1 MGPGNLSRAWSIQF
15 RLLRSRSSAGGMARS
30 QSGCILYSPPTV
42 SDVSDTTIDL
52 FTALQSALG
61 PQYRLE
67 SELGRGGMGVVFL
80 ATDTTLDRRVAI
92 KVVHPEL
99 AAHESITRRFLAEA
113 RTIARLR
120 HPNIVA
126 VHAAGSADGL
136 LYYVMDE
143 VAGESLRQKLSRQG
157 RLSPEVTARI
167 LSDLAAALHAAGR
180 AGVVHRDV
188 KPENVLLDESSGRA
202 LLADF
207 GIARAVA
214 IEASGSSTGQG
225 VAVGTPAYMS
235 PEQAAGE
242 EIDSRSD
249 LYALGVVAYEMLA
262 GQPPF
267 QGPHRVV
274 VSKHIAERPVPLDRL
289 CPEAPRELVD
299 AVMRALE
306 KQPAERWQSG
316 EEFHQAVI
324 GERPTPSSRR
334 TRRRLVSLA
343 AAAVVLLAATVA
355 LARRTPGPP
364 SGVNPRHSILI
375 MPFDNL
381 REERSVDWLRDGS
394 VSMLGLNLSQ
404 WKDLT
409 VVDHE
414 RLHDLLAKHDLR
426 VGDDVGLELARRLAR
441 EAGVWTVVLG
451 EFTPAGDSLHLT
463 ARVFDVASGK
473 RVDVAQVDAPA
484 GDDVRPLFDEL
495 AAKLLDL
502 SGAPNEIR
510 IGLAR
515 STTGSLEAFRA
526 YLIGLEQ
533 LNRWDLAGAQR
544 DLQRAIALDTTFGLA
559 YYKLA
564 LTRGWM
570 VGLEDSVTGRAILRA
585 TRYSGNLPVHERSVI
600 NAYRAFYGGEYTEA
614 RSLYQE
620 LLGRDSGDAD
630 AWYGLGEAWF
640 HDTAGTDESPAWTQ
654 ALRAFKQTLALDPN
668 YALAYDHVHA
678 MLTQSAVSNPLYALL
693 PGDSF
698 ALTRSSAGRRVID
711 TATVAAAVQ
720 RARGEALNT
729 ARSWVAS
736 QPTTLRA
743 HGAMVSAQITAG
755 NYQAALSEV
764 ERFREA
770 TPLHPELPFVQA
782 RIKFASGD
790 VDRAAA
796 QLRTALDT
804 VAPRDFQPY
813 EGTPTVLGDI
823 AAAANVFA
831 YQGDLEHAA
840 KAIELADQ
848 VRREVLYEPHW
859 AAGDPKGESWRR
871 AKLGELYAAAGAPA
885 ATLRQIWQSA
895 AEAGRM
901 ATPDKRKHL
910 VHTGATAAI
919 GLFTGLAADST
930 ALTELQ
936 AISGEPPS
944 KEVRALLAVS
954 RGDSVAARRAL
965 AEPDPTGPLK
975 HMYSGYSS
983 RPYAAQAYYLLGDY
997 ETTIRVLEGFEPSNL
1012 HTGGFDSRWGMLGR
1026 VRLLRGAAYERLGRR
1041 AEARSEYREVMTQWK
1056 SADPELQPFVDQAR
1070 RGLAR
1075 VGYSG

>member
-1 MGPGNLSRAWSIQF
+1 M
-15 RLLRSRSSAGGMARS
+15 
-30 QSGCILYSPPTV
+30 
-42 SDVSDTTIDL
+42 SDTPIDL
-52 FTALQSALG
+52 FASLQSTLA
-61 PQYRLE
+61 PQYRVE
-67 SELGRGGMGVVFL
+67 RELGRGGMGVVFL
-80 ATDTTLDRRVAI
+80 ATDTTLDRPVAV

-126 VHAAGSADGL
+126 VHSAGTASGL

-143 VAGESLRQKLSRQG
+143 VAGESLRQRLLREGSLSI
-157 RLSPEVTARI
+157 EETTRI
-167 LSDLAAALHAAGR
+167 VADLAAALEAAGR

-188 KPENVLLDESSGRA
+188 KPENVLLEETGGRA

-214 IEASGSSTGQG
+214 VEASGSSTGQG
-225 VAVGTPAYMS
+225 VAVGTPVYMS

-242 EIDSRSD
+242 DIDNRSD

-262 GQPPF
+262 GHPPF

-274 VSKHIAERPVPLDRL
+274 VSKHIAERPAPIDRVRADTPKSL
-289 CPEAPRELVD
+289 A
-299 AVMRALE
+299 AAIMRALE
-306 KQPAERWQSG
+306 KHPDERWQSG
-316 EEFHQAVI
+316 EELRQAVM
-324 GERPTPSSRR
+324 GEREAPPPRRR
-334 TRRRLVSLA
+334 TRRLVSFGLA
-343 AAAVVLLAATVA
+343 AVLLLTASIA
-355 LARRTPGPP
+355 LSRRSPGPP
-364 SGVNPRHSILI
+364 AGVNPRHSILVL
-375 MPFDNL
+375 PFDNL
-381 REERSVDWLRDGS
+381 RNEPSVEWLRDGS

-404 WKDLT
+404 WNDLT

-414 RLHDLLAKHDLR
+414 RLHDLLLRHDLK
-426 VGDDVGLELARRLAR
+426 VGDDIGLDMARRLAR
-441 EAGVWTVVLG
+441 EAGAWTVVLG

-463 ARVFDVASGK
+463 ARVFDVATGK
-473 RVDVAQVDAPA
+473 RVDVARVADRPA
-484 GDDVRPLFDEL
+484 EDVRPMFDAL

-515 STTGSLEAFRA
+515 ATTGSLEAFRA
-526 YLIGLEQ
+526 YLSGLDQ
-533 LNRWDLAGAQR
+533 LNRWNLAGAQR
-544 DLQRAIALDTTFGLA
+544 DLERAIALDTTFGLA

-564 LTRGWM
+564 LTRGWL
-570 VGLEDSVTGRAILRA
+570 VGTEDSATERAVLRA
-585 TRYSGNLPVHERSVI
+585 TRYSGNLPAHERTVI

-614 RSLYQE
+614 RSLYQD
-620 LLGRDSGDAD
+620 LLARDSSDAD

-640 HDTAGTDESPAWTQ
+640 HDTAGVNHAPAWTQ
-654 ALRAFKQTLALDPN
+654 ALRSFKRTLSLDSN

-678 MLTQSAVSNPLYALL
+678 MLTESAVAKPYYALL

-698 ALTRSSAGRRVID
+698 AITRTSSGRALMDSVSM
-711 TATVAAAVQ
+711 AAAAR
-720 RARGEALNT
+720 RARNEALST

-743 HGAMVSAQITAG
+743 HGAMVNAQISAG

-764 ERFREA
+764 ERFKEA
-770 TPLHPELPFVQA
+770 TPLHPELPFVEA
-782 RIKFASGD
+782 RIQFASGQ

-796 QLRTALDT
+796 QLRIALDT
-804 VAPRDFQPY
+804 VAARDFQPY

-831 YQGDLEHAA
+831 YQGNLENAA
-840 KAIELADQ
+840 KAIDLADQ

-859 AAGDPKGESWRR
+859 AKGDPKGESWRR
-871 AKLGELYAAAGAPA
+871 SKLSELYAAAGAPA
-885 ATLRQIWQSA
+885 ASLRQIWQSA

-901 ATPDKRKHL
+901 ATPERRKHL
-910 VHTGATAAI
+910 VHTGAPAAI
-919 GLFTGLAADST
+919 GLFTGLAADSS
-930 ALTELQ
+930 ALVELQ
-936 AISGEPPS
+936 AISGQPPS
-944 KEVRALLAVS
+944 KEVRALLAMS
-954 RGDSVAARRAL
+954 RGDSAAARRAL
-965 AEPDPTGPLK
+965 AEPDSISAAK
-975 HMYSGYSS
+975 YMYPVYS

-997 ETTIRVLEGFEPSNL
+997 DATLRALQDFEPANL

-1041 AEARSEYREVMTQWK
+1041 AEAREEYQQVLAQWK
-1056 SADPELQPFVDQAR
+1056 SADAELQPFVDQAR

-1075 VGYSG
+1075 MGHSS

>member
-1 MGPGNLSRAWSIQF
+1 
-15 RLLRSRSSAGGMARS
+15 
-30 QSGCILYSPPTV
+30 
-42 SDVSDTTIDL
+42 
-52 FTALQSALG
+52 
-61 PQYRLE
+61 
-67 SELGRGGMGVVFL
+67 MGVVFL
-80 ATDTTLDRRVAI
+80 ATDTTLDRRVAV

-126 VHAAGSADGL
+126 VHSAGSAGGL

-143 VAGESLRQKLSRQG
+143 VAGESLRQRLLREGSLSIAD
-157 RLSPEVTARI
+157 TTRI
-167 LSDLAAALHAAGR
+167 VADLAAALEAAGR

-188 KPENVLLDESSGRA
+188 KPENVLLEETGGRA

-207 GIARAVA
+207 GIARAVVV
-214 IEASGSSTGQG
+214 EASGSSTGQG
-225 VAVGTPAYMS
+225 VAVGTPVYMS

-262 GQPPF
+262 GHPPF

-274 VSKHIAERPVPLDRL
+274 VSKHIAERPIPIDRVRADTPKAL
-289 CPEAPRELVD
+289 AG
-299 AVMRALE
+299 AIMRCLE
-306 KQPAERWQSG
+306 KQPDERWQSG
-316 EEFHQAVI
+316 EELRQAVS
-324 GERPTPSSRR
+324 GERETPPRRR
-334 TRRRLVSLA
+334 TRQLLSLGLA
-343 AAAVVLLAATVA
+343 ALVLLTTTVA
-355 LARRTPGPP
+355 LSRRSPGPP
-364 SGVNPRHSILI
+364 AGVNPRHSILVL
-375 MPFDNL
+375 PFDNL
-381 REERSVDWLRDGS
+381 KNEPSVEWLRDGS

-404 WKDLT
+404 WNDLS

-414 RLHDLLAKHDLR
+414 RLHDLLLKHDLK
-426 VGDDVGLELARRLAR
+426 VGDDIGLDMARRLAR
-441 EAGVWTVVLG
+441 EAGAWTVVLG
-451 EFTPAGDSLHLT
+451 EFTPAGDSLHIT

-473 RVDVAQVDAPA
+473 RVDVARVDDKAA
-484 GDDVRPLFDEL
+484 VDIRPMFDAL

-526 YLIGLEQ
+526 YLRGLEQ

-544 DLQRAIALDTTFGLA
+544 DLERAIALDTTFGLA

-564 LTRGWM
+564 LTRGWV
-570 VGLEDSVTGRAILRA
+570 VGMEDSATQRAILRA
-585 TRYSGNLPVHERSVI
+585 TKYSGNLPAHERTVI

-614 RSLYQE
+614 RSLYQN
-620 LLGRDSGDAD
+620 LIARDSADAD

-640 HDTAGTDESPAWTQ
+640 HDTAGVNQAPAWTQ
-654 ALRAFKQTLALDPN
+654 ALRSFKQTLSLDSN

-678 MLTQSAVSNPLYALL
+678 MLTESAVAKPYYALL

-698 ALTRSSAGRRVID
+698 AVSRTSSGRPLMDSVSL
-711 TATVAAAVQ
+711 AAAAR
-720 RARGEALNT
+720 RARAEALNT
-729 ARSWVAS
+729 ARNWVAS

-743 HGAMVSAQITAG
+743 HGAMVNAQISAG

-770 TPLHPELPFVQA
+770 TPEHPELPFVQA
-782 RIKFASGD
+782 RIQFASGQ

-831 YQGDLEHAA
+831 YQGDLENAA

-871 AKLGELYAAAGAPA
+871 SKLSELYAAAGGPA
-885 ATLRQIWQSA
+885 ASLRQIWQSA

-901 ATPDKRKHL
+901 ATPERRKHL
-910 VHTGATAAI
+910 VHTGAPAAI
-919 GLFTGLAADST
+919 GLFTGLAADSS
-930 ALTELQ
+930 ALVELE

-944 KEVRALLAVS
+944 KEVRALLAMS
-954 RGDSVAARRAL
+954 RGDTATARRAL
-965 AEPDPTGPLK
+965 AEPDSSSAAK
-975 HMYSGYSS
+975 YMYPVYNK
-983 RPYAAQAYYLLGDY
+983 PYAAQAYYLLGDY
-997 ETTIRVLEGFEPSNL
+997 DAALRVLQDFEPANL

-1026 VRLLRGAAYERLGRR
+1026 VRLLRAAAYERLGRR
-1041 AEARSEYREVMTQWK
+1041 AEARQEYQQVLAQWK
-1056 SADPELQPFVDQAR
+1056 SADAELQPFVDQAR

-1075 VGYSG
+1075 MEHAS

>member
-1 MGPGNLSRAWSIQF
+1 MV
-15 RLLRSRSSAGGMARS
+15 
-30 QSGCILYSPPTV
+30 SPPLV
-42 SDVSDTTIDL
+42 SDVSDTPIDL
-52 FTALQSALG
+52 FAALQSALG
-61 PQYRLE
+61 TQYRLE
-67 SELGRGGMGVVFL
+67 RELGRGGMGVVFL
-80 ATDTTLDRRVAI
+80 ATDTTLDRRVAV

-113 RTIARLR
+113 RMIARLR
-120 HPNIVA
+120 HPNIVT
-126 VHAAGSADGL
+126 VHSAGNAGGL

-143 VAGESLRQKLSRQG
+143 VAGESLRQRLTRQG
-157 RLSPEVTARI
+157 PLSLEDATRI
-167 LSDLAAALHAAGR
+167 VCDLAAALDAAGR

-188 KPENVLLDESSGRA
+188 KPENVLLEETSGRA

-214 IEASGSSTGQG
+214 AEASGSSTGQG
-225 VAVGTPAYMS
+225 VAVGTPVYMS

-242 EIDSRSD
+242 EIDGRSD

-262 GQPPF
+262 GHPPF

-274 VSKHIAERPVPLDRL
+274 VSKHIAERPTPIERVR
-289 CPEAPRELVD
+289 PETPRGLAT

-306 KQPAERWQSG
+306 KQPAERWQTG
-316 EEFHQAVI
+316 EEFRQAVA
-324 GERPTPSSRR
+324 GERVAPAARR
-334 TRRRLVSLA
+334 GLRRRLVLA
-343 AAAVVLLAATVA
+343 GTAAVLLLAATVA
-355 LARRTPGPP
+355 LARRNPGPP

-375 MPFDNL
+375 LPFDNL
-381 REERSVDWLRDGS
+381 RNEPSVEWLRDGS

-404 WKDLT
+404 WTDLS

-414 RLHDLLAKHDLR
+414 RLHDLLVKHRLKA
-426 VGDDVGLELARRLAR
+426 GDDIGLDMARRLAR
-441 EAGVWTVVLG
+441 EAGAWTVVLG

-473 RVDVAQVDAPA
+473 RVDVARVDDRTAP
-484 GDDVRPLFDEL
+484 DVRPMFDAL

-526 YLIGLEQ
+526 YLRGLEH

-544 DLQRAIALDTTFGLA
+544 DLERAIGLDTTFGLA

-564 LTRGWM
+564 LTRGWV
-570 VGLEDSVTGRAILRA
+570 VGMDDSVTDRAILRA
-585 TRYSGNLPVHERSVI
+585 TRYSGNLPPHERMVI
-600 NAYRAFYGGEYTEA
+600 NAYRAFYGGEFTEA
-614 RSLYQE
+614 RSLYQD
-620 LLGRDSGDAD
+620 LLARDSGDAD
-630 AWYGLGEAWF
+630 AWYGLGEAWY
-640 HDTAGTDESPAWTQ
+640 HDTAGINQAPAWTQ
-654 ALRAFKQTLALDPN
+654 ALRSFKHTLWLDPN

-678 MLTQSAVSNPLYALL
+678 MLTESAVSNPFYALL

-698 ALTRSSAGRRVID
+698 AVSRTTAGRRLLD
-711 TATVAAAVQ
+711 SATVGASVR
-720 RARGEALNT
+720 RARAEALNT

-736 QPTTLRA
+736 QPGTLRA
-743 HGAMVSAQITAG
+743 HGAMVNAQLSAG

-770 TPLHPELPFVQA
+770 TPLHPEAPFVQA
-782 RIKFASGD
+782 RIQFASGQ

-831 YQGDLEHAA
+831 YQGDLENAA

-871 AKLGELYAAAGAPA
+871 SKLSELYAAAGAPA
-885 ATLRQIWQSA
+885 ASLRQIWQSA

-901 ATPDKRKHL
+901 ATPEKRKHL
-910 VHTGATAAI
+910 VHTGAPAAI

-930 ALTELQ
+930 ALVELQ
-936 AISGEPPS
+936 AISGEIPS
-944 KEVRALLAVS
+944 KEVRALLAMS
-954 RGDSVAARRAL
+954 RGDSAAARRAL
-965 AEPDPTGPLK
+965 AEPDSASTGK
-975 HMYSGYSS
+975 YMYPIYN

-997 ETTIRVLEGFEPSNL
+997 DATLRVLQDFEPANL

-1041 AEARSEYREVMTQWK
+1041 AEARAEYRGVLTQWK
-1056 SADPELQPFVDQAR
+1056 SANAELQPFVDQAR

-1075 VGYSG
+1075 MGYSG

>member
-1 MGPGNLSRAWSIQF
+1 M
-15 RLLRSRSSAGGMARS
+15 
-30 QSGCILYSPPTV
+30 
-42 SDVSDTTIDL
+42 SDTTIDL

-67 SELGRGGMGVVFL
+67 RELGRGGMGVVFL
-80 ATDTTLDRRVAI
+80 ATDTTLDRRVAV

-99 AAHESITRRFLAEA
+99 AVHESITRRFLAEA

-126 VHAAGSADGL
+126 VHAAGSAEGL

-143 VAGESLRQKLSRQG
+143 VAGESLRQRLAREG
-157 RLSPEVTARI
+157 RLPPEDTARI
-167 LSDLAAALHAAGR
+167 VSDLAAALHAAGR

-214 IEASGSSTGQG
+214 VEASGSSTGQG
-225 VAVGTPAYMS
+225 VAVGTPVYMS

-242 EIDSRSD
+242 EIDIRSD

-274 VSKHIAERPVPLDRL
+274 VSKHIAERPVPIERHR
-289 CPEAPRELVD
+289 PETPPALAG

-306 KQPAERWQSG
+306 KQPAERWQTG
-316 EEFHQAVI
+316 EEFHQAVV
-324 GERPTPSSRR
+324 GERPTSASSSQG
-334 TRRRLVSLA
+334 RRRLISAAIA
-343 AAAVVLLAATVA
+343 AAVLLAATVA
-355 LARRTPGPP
+355 LVRRTPGPP
-364 SGVNPRHSILI
+364 DGVNPRHSILVL
-375 MPFDNL
+375 PFDNL

-414 RLHDLLAKHDLR
+414 RLHDLLAKHDLK
-426 VGDDVGLELARRLAR
+426 VGDDVGLDMARRLAR

-451 EFTPAGDSLHLT
+451 DFTPAGDSLHLT
-463 ARVFDVASGK
+463 ARVFDVATGK
-473 RVDVAQVDAPA
+473 RVDVAQVDARV
-484 GDDVRPLFDEL
+484 GDDVRPLFDDL

-515 STTGSLEAFRA
+515 ATTGSLEAFRA
-526 YLIGLEQ
+526 YLSGLEQ

-544 DLQRAIALDTTFGLA
+544 NLQRAIALDTTFGLA

-564 LTRGWM
+564 LTRGWL
-570 VGLEDSVTGRAILRA
+570 VGTEDSATSRAILRA
-585 TRYSGNLPVHERSVI
+585 TKYSGNLPDHERAVI
-600 NAYRAFYGGEYTEA
+600 NAYRAFYGGEYAEA
-614 RSLYQE
+614 RSLYQQ
-620 LLGRDSGDAD
+620 LLGRNSRDAD

-640 HDTAGTDESPAWTQ
+640 HDTAGTDQSPAWTQ
-654 ALRAFKQTLALDPN
+654 ALRAFKRTLALDPD

-678 MLTQSAVSNPLYALL
+678 MLTQSAISNPLYALL

-698 ALTRSSAGRRVID
+698 AVARTTGGRRLID

-720 RARGEALNT
+720 RARAEALNT

-736 QPTTLRA
+736 QPATLRA

-782 RIKFASGD
+782 RIQFASGD
-790 VDRAAA
+790 IERAAA

-831 YQGDLEHAA
+831 YQGDLDHAA

-871 AKLGELYAAAGAPA
+871 AMLGELYAAAGGPA
-885 ATLRQIWQSA
+885 ASLRQIWQSA

-910 VHTGATAAI
+910 VHSGATAAV

-930 ALTELQ
+930 AMTELR
-936 AISGEPPS
+936 AMSGEAPP

-954 RGDSVAARRAL
+954 RGDSAAARRAL
-965 AEPDPTGPLK
+965 AEPEPAGSHK
-975 HMYSGYSS
+975 HMYPMYT
-983 RPYAAQAYYLLGDY
+983 RPHAAQAYYLLGEY
-997 ETTIRVLEGFEPSNL
+997 ETTLRVLEGFEPSSF

-1041 AEARSEYREVMTQWK
+1041 AEARAEYRQVMTQWK

-1075 VGYSG
+1075 VGHSG